1 MDGVS
6 RYWRLGISRIL
17 ARPFWKE
24 LKDQISWKL
33 RPNPEESIEH
43 VLFRA
48 QRAYTM
54 MIFLFAS
61 SHRKKFFN
69 NVCNPKWSRSTE
81 TICLLAHA
89 I

>member
-24 LKDQISWKL
+24 LKDFVSRKM
-33 RPNPEESIEH
+33 RPNPEKSIKH

-54 MIFLFAS
+54 NRPSRNYLAMCAIQDGVSRLTQ
-61 SHRKKFFN
+61 H
-69 NVCNPKWSRSTE
+69 VCLHMRFRDG
-81 TICLLAHA
+81 
-89 I
+89 